1 MQALA
6 SSYRSH
12 HLPASS
18 VRVSHERRNP
28 ICEWL
33 SYNVLQEGHMAFKDE
48 GYDDERFWEQVRSEN
63 PTFLGFW
70 THR

>member
-1 MQALA
+1 MG
-6 SSYRSH
+6 YRRGS
-12 HLPASS
+12 
-18 VRVSHERRNP
+18 
-28 ICEWL
+28 
-33 SYNVLQEGHMAFKDE
+33 MAFKDE